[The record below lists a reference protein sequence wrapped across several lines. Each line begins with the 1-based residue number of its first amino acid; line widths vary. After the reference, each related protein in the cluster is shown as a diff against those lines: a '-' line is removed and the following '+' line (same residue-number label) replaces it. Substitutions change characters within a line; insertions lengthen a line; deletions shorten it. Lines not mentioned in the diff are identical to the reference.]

1 MPEVEPIVC
10 RGRMGVGCV
19 LGALPRERYMKE
31 IAFSG
36 WLVALICGLAGGCM
50 AQEPASTEAPA
61 AQAGGTQALNLPVSS
76 TMTCGEFKALLKEDR
91 WTSGIAIIWL
101 DGYYSG
107 RASLTEFPAGWLR
120 TVSQGIGGTCAI
132 SANELR
138 TVLDVI
144 GQVHRDYAGQK

>member
-1 MPEVEPIVC
+1 
-10 RGRMGVGCV
+10 
-19 LGALPRERYMKE
+19 MKE

-36 WLVALICGLAGGCM
+36 WLIALICGVAGGCM

-61 AQAGGTQALNLPVSS
+61 AQPGGTQALNLPVASA
-76 TMTCGEFKALLKEDR
+76 MTCGEFKALLKQDR
-91 WTSGIAIIWL
+91 QTSGIAIIWL

-107 RASLTEFPAGWLR
+107 RVGLTDFPAGWLR

-132 SANELR
+132 SANEHR

-144 GQVHRDYAGQK
+144 GQLHRDYAGQK

>member
-1 MPEVEPIVC
+1 
-10 RGRMGVGCV
+10 
-19 LGALPRERYMKE
+19 MKE

-36 WLVALICGLAGGCM
+36 WLVALICGAAGGCM

-76 TMTCGEFKALLKEDR
+76 TITCGEFKALLKEDR
-91 WTSGIAIIWL
+91 RTSGTAIIWL

-107 RASLTEFPAGWLR
+107 RTGLTELPAGWVR

-132 SANELR
+132 SANER
-138 TVLDVI
+138 RAVLDVI
-144 GQVHRDYAGQK
+144 GQLHREYGGQK